1 MEPDRKRR
9 LIVLALL
16 LAPLVT
22 LHVLHAPRRGP
33 FSNDPSYYLQVA
45 RHVAT
50 GDGLM
55 SSVSLYH
62 EGLTPLPQPY
72 DLYPL
77 WPLLLGAVGK
87 IAGLIVAANVLPQFF
102 FIFDLYLF
110 YLLTHRL
117 AGDAAIFRYRGESV
131 DIGHL
136 VVVLV
141 GLNFIFFEATTIPYT
156 EGLAFALA
164 IGSFLLV
171 ESNPGLSGLLAGLSV
186 LTRSQMLVVPVATVF
201 VLAVAWVA
209 ARWGAAALGGD
220 SGGRRGRRRST
231 ENLANYALTVVVV
244 VGGWLLYAS
253 FHRPHRADI
262 PPFELWVH
270 PASLSARVALAL
282 RGLGVAFNPASDYSY
297 FHSFGPVVLA
307 AVAIGWMRSRNVT
320 ISAVF
325 MTGIVS
331 TLVLSTLEGNFA
343 PRWLFGSRHSLAF
356 VFMLIPALV
365 IAVVNAPRLVRI
377 VALLLAAGSI
387 VHGGMAVLR
396 DPIPDGSGLSAAE
409 NQMVR
414 WLAARQPQATILTTN
429 AQVLSVYAPNN
440 FHWTGCAIDPAKTR
454 LMLQRL
460 PIDYVVVYDYERS
473 CPFVRGL
480 DDLLGSEATFGDMFH
495 RVDLLRVM
503 RKITSTGAPSTR
515 QTASG

>member
-1 MEPDRKRR
+1 MEFDRKRR
-9 LIVLALL
+9 LIILALL

-22 LHVLHAPRRGP
+22 LHALHAPRRGP

-87 IAGLIVAANVLPQFF
+87 IIGLLVAANVLPQLFF
-102 FIFDLYLF
+102 VFDLYLF
-110 YLLTHRL
+110 YLLANRV
-117 AGDAAIFRYRGESV
+117 AGDAGVFRYRGESV
-131 DIGHL
+131 DVGHL
-136 VVVLV
+136 VVLLIAV
-141 GLNFIFFEATTIPYT
+141 NFIFFEATTIPYT
-156 EGLAFALA
+156 EGLAFALG
-164 IGSFLLV
+164 IGSFLLL
-171 ESNPGLSGLLAGLSV
+171 ESNPASSGLLAGLSV
-186 LTRSQMLVVPVATVF
+186 LTRYQMLVIPVATVF
-201 VLAVAWVA
+201 VLLVW
-209 ARWGAAALGGD
+209 WGAARGGD
-220 SGGRRGRRRST
+220 DGHRRGRRRST
-231 ENLANYALTVVVV
+231 ETLATYALAVVVV
-244 VGGWLLYAS
+244 VGGWLLYAH

-270 PASLSARVALAL
+270 PGSLGARVAQVLK
-282 RGLGVAFNPASDYSY
+282 GLSVAFNPANDQSY
-297 FHSFGPVVLA
+297 FHSFGPIVLIALAVV
-307 AVAIGWMRSRNVT
+307 WMRSRDVMT
-320 ISAVF
+320 WSVF
-325 MTGIVS
+325 MTGVVS
-331 TLVLSTLEGNFA
+331 TILLSTFEGNFA
-343 PRWLFGSRHSLAF
+343 PRWLFGSRHSLPF
-356 VFMLIPALV
+356 VFIVIPALV
-365 IAVVNAPRLVRI
+365 IGVINAPRVVRI
-377 VALLLAAGSI
+377 AAVLLAAGSI
-387 VHGGMAVLR
+387 VHGGMATLR
-396 DPIPDGSGLSAAE
+396 NPIPDGSGLSASE
-409 NQMVR
+409 NQMVH
-414 WLAARQPQATILTTN
+414 WLAVRQPHATILATN

-480 DDLLGSEATFGDMFH
+480 DDLLRIEATFYDAFH
-495 RVDLLRVM
+495 RVSLLRVM
-503 RKITSTGAPSTR
+503 RTMTSTGAPSTR

>member
-9 LIVLALL
+9 LIILALL
-16 LAPLVT
+16 LAPLLT

-33 FSNDPSYYLQVA
+33 FSHDPSYYLQVA

-87 IAGLIVAANVLPQFF
+87 IAGLIVAANVLPQLFF
-102 FIFDLYLF
+102 VFDLCLF
-110 YLLTHRL
+110 YLLTNRL
-117 AGDAAIFRYRGESV
+117 SGDAAIFRYRGEAV
-131 DIGHL
+131 DVGHL

-164 IGSFLLV
+164 IGSFLLL

-201 VLAVAWVA
+201 VLALATMW
-209 ARWGAAALGGD
+209 ARKVLL
-220 SGGRRGRRRST
+220 T
-231 ENLANYALTVVVV
+231 LATYTLTTGVV

-253 FHRPHRADI
+253 FHRPHRADVS
-262 PPFELWVH
+262 PFELWIH
-270 PASLSARVALAL
+270 PASLAARIAQAL
-282 RGLGVAFNPASDYSY
+282 RGLGVAFNPVSDYSY

-307 AVAIGWMRSRNVT
+307 AVAIVWMRSRNVT

-325 MTGIVS
+325 MTGVVS
-331 TLVLSTLEGNFA
+331 TLILSTFEGNFV

-377 VALLLAAGSI
+377 AALLLAAGSI

-396 DPIPDGSGLSAAE
+396 DPIPDGRGLSAAE
-409 NQMVR
+409 NQMVG

-454 LMLQRL
+454 LMLRRL

-480 DDLLGSEATFGDMFH
+480 GDLLGTEATFGDMFH
-495 RVDLLRVM
+495 RVYLLRVM

>member
-9 LIVLALL
+9 LTILALL
-16 LAPLVT
+16 LGPLVT
-22 LHVLHAPRRGP
+22 IHVLHAPRRGP

-77 WPLLLGAVGK
+77 WPLLLGAVAK
-87 IAGLIVAANVLPQFF
+87 VAGLIVAANVLPQLFF
-102 FIFDLYLF
+102 VVDLYLF
-110 YLLTHRL
+110 YLLTNRL
-117 AGDAAIFRYRGESV
+117 AGDAALFRYRGESL

-136 VVVLV
+136 VVVLI

-164 IGSFLLV
+164 IGSFLLL

-186 LTRSQMLVVPVATVF
+186 LTRYQMLVVPLATLF
-201 VLAVAWVA
+201 VL
-209 ARWGAAALGGD
+209 G
-220 SGGRRGRRRST
+220 
-231 ENLANYALTVVVV
+231 LATLLTRKYLLPLATYALTTGVV

-270 PASLSARVALAL
+270 PASLGARVVQVL
-282 RGLGVAFNPASDYSY
+282 RGLGVAFNPASDDSY

-307 AVAIGWMRSRNVT
+307 VVAIAWLRSRNVT

-325 MTGIVS
+325 MTGVVS
-331 TLVLSTLEGNFA
+331 TLLLSTLEWNFA
-343 PRWLFGSRHSLAF
+343 PRWLFGSRHSLTFAF
-356 VFMLIPALV
+356 LLIPALV

-377 VALLLAAGSI
+377 AVLLLAAGSI
-387 VHGGMAVLR
+387 GYGGMAVLR

-409 NQMVR
+409 NQMVH

-429 AQVLSVYAPNN
+429 AQILSVYAPNN

-460 PIDYVVVYDYERS
+460 PIDYVIVYDYERS
-473 CPFVRGL
+473 CAFVRGL
-480 DDLLGSEATFGDMFH
+480 DGLLSNEATFSDTFH
-495 RVDLLRVM
+495 RVYLLRVI